1 MIDGLGSV
9 LIPLAALA
17 AIWLALI
24 LVLLLTGRRVAAREV
39 AAFVPNMLL
48 LFRGL
53 IADPRVPIRSKVLL
67 VAAALWLASPIDLI
81 PEFIPIVGPLDDAIV
96 AVLVLRYVM
105 RRTGREV
112 VRPHW
117 RGDPRTFDLILRLAG
132 IPDP

>member
-1 MIDGLGSV
+1 M

-117 RGDPRTFDLILRLAG
+117 RGDARTFDLILRLAG

>member
-1 MIDGLGSV
+1 M
-9 LIPLAALA
+9 LA

-39 AAFVPNMLL
+39 ATFVPNMLL

-117 RGDPRTFDLILRLAG
+117 RGDPRTFDRILRLAR